1 MNENNNIS
9 QEDFVREWFRAH
21 SDRDIPH
28 LESKPLI
35 ELAWLEQ
42 TGSRIEDVDRAIR
55 RLAESGELIKVR
67 KGVYRCDSEAGPSK
81 TGGVFSEFTSQ
92 AALERDLFCCTICL
106 EPADYKSDVHVV
118 AVTAFELGGA
128 PLLSNART
136 VCSFHKIA
144 LELLDRRGNISSVKV
159 RNTIDR
165 ILKSQKVSSENGLAF
180 AEELLRSLERHSG
193 ASGINWR
200 EIA

>member
-1 MNENNNIS
+1 MNENNHIS

-67 KGVYRCDSEAGPSK
+67 KGVYRHDSEAAPSK
-81 TGGVFSEFTSQ
+81 SGGFFSEFTSQ
-92 AALERDLFCCTICL
+92 AALERDLFSCAICL
-106 EPADYKSDVHVV
+106 EPADHKRDVHVV

-128 PLLSNART
+128 PVLSNART
-136 VCSFHKIA
+136 VCSFHKVA
-144 LELLDRRGNISSVKV
+144 LELLDRRGGISSVKV
-159 RNTIDR
+159 RNVIDR
-165 ILKSQKVSSENGLAF
+165 ILKSQKSSSENGLVL

-193 ASGINWR
+193 TSGLNWR

>member
-1 MNENNNIS
+1 MNDNKGIS

-35 ELAWLEQ
+35 EQAWLQEM
-42 TGSRIEDVDRAIR
+42 GSRIEDVDRAIR

-67 KGVYRCDSEAGPSK
+67 KGVYRHNSEASPSK
-81 TGGVFSEFTSQ
+81 NGGTFSEFTSQ
-92 AALERDLFCCTICL
+92 AALERDLFCCTICH
-106 EPADYKSDVHVV
+106 EPADKNRDLHVV

-136 VCSFHKIA
+136 VCSFHKVA
-144 LELLDRRGNISSVKV
+144 LDLLDGRGKISSIQV
-159 RNTIDR
+159 RKTMDR
-165 ILKSQKVSSENGLAF
+165 IIKSQKAPSGNGMQL
-180 AEELLRSLERHSG
+180 AEELLRSLERHNG
-193 ASGINWR
+193 GPGLNWR
-200 EIA
+200 EIT